1 MEEAQMSEGPA
12 YIIVELLEVKDA
24 DGLSEYVAAI
34 AEQIRSRG
42 GRTFARGFDVVEGS
56 PQGQMRVIL
65 EFPSVQAFK
74 DWQEAPEYQELKALR
89 QRSAVI
95 TLIGT
100 DRVTPVYDSKK
111 KRERPPSKRNQGE

>member
-1 MEEAQMSEGPA
+1 MSEGPA
-12 YIIVELLEVKDA
+12 YIIVELLGVNHA
-24 DGLSEYVAAI
+24 DGLSEYAAAI
-34 AEQIRSRG
+34 AEQMRSRG

-89 QRSAVI
+89 RCSAVI
-95 TLIGT
+95 NLIGT
-100 DRVTPVYDSKK
+100 DGCSI
-111 KRERPPSKRNQGE
+111 PSKWQRWFS

>member
-1 MEEAQMSEGPA
+1 MACPNMSPPSPNRCAHEA
-12 YIIVELLEVKDA
+12 DA
-24 DGLSEYVAAI
+24 
-34 AEQIRSRG
+34 RS
-42 GRTFARGFDVVEGS
+42 ARGFDVVEGS

-95 TLIGT
+95 NLIGT
-100 DRVTPVYDSKK
+100 ERV
-111 KRERPPSKRNQGE
+111 